1 MTHTATSPARTTDGP
16 VRSVAPAPVPDEPAG
31 EDFASLV
38 PVFVEHAACRPGD
51 PRRGELRD
59 RLVVSYLP
67 VARNIAR
74 RFARRGEPTED
85 LEQVATVGLMHAV
98 DRFDPGRERDF
109 LSYAVPTIMG
119 EVRRYFRDS
128 AWSVRTPRSVKDR
141 YLAVGTATSA
151 LSQRLGRAPTVPEIA
166 THLGLTREE
175 VAEAVAA
182 HGSYHPASLD
192 ETLGEGEDSSL
203 ANILGSVDPEF
214 DRVEVRSLVH
224 SLVASLPPRE
234 RTMLALRFVH
244 EQTQAEI
251 ASVLCISQM
260 HVSRLLT
267 RTLAQLRAQVEAQVR
282 ADEGDGPPVAV

>member
-1 MTHTATSPARTTDGP
+1 MVNPATGARNGVAERPP
-16 VRSVAPAPVPDEPAG
+16 VVRVPDE
-31 EDFASLV
+31 DYSSLA
-38 PVFVEHAACRPGD
+38 PLLAEHAYCSVDD
-51 PRRGELRD
+51 PRRAVLRD
-59 RLVVSYLP
+59 RLVVAYLP

-141 YLAVGTATSA
+141 YLAVGGATAA

-166 THLGLTREE
+166 DHLGLSREE
-175 VAEAVAA
+175 VAEAVSA

-192 ETLGEGEDSSL
+192 ETLGEGDDSSL
-203 ANILGSVDPEF
+203 VNVLGTIDPEF
-214 DRVEVRSLVH
+214 DRVEVRSIVRG
-224 SLVASLPPRE
+224 LVASLPQRE

-260 HVSRLLT
+260 HVSRLLS
-267 RTLAQLRAQVEAQVR
+267 RTLAQLRTQVEAQRR
-282 ADEGDGPPVAV
+282 ADDDEGPLLAV

>member
-1 MTHTATSPARTTDGP
+1 MTHADSGGDDAVG
-16 VRSVAPAPVPDEPAG
+16 G
-31 EDFASLV
+31 DFAALV
-38 PVFVEHAACRPGD
+38 PVFVEHAACAQDD
-51 PRRGELRD
+51 PRRSELRD
-59 RLVVSYLP
+59 QLVVSYLP

-128 AWSVRTPRSVKDR
+128 AWSVRTPRSIKDR
-141 YLAVGTATSA
+141 YLAVGGATSM

-166 THLGLTREE
+166 EHLGLGRDE

-192 ETLGEGEDSSL
+192 ETLGEGDDSSL
-203 ANILGSVDPEF
+203 ANVLGTVDPEF
-214 DRVEVRSLVH
+214 DRVEVRSLVN

-234 RTMLALRFVH
+234 RTMLALRFVQ
-244 EQTQAEI
+244 EKTQAEI
-251 ASVLCISQM
+251 AAVLCISQM

-267 RTLAQLRAQVEAQVR
+267 RTLGQLRAQVEAQIR
-282 ADEGDGPPVAV
+282 ADEGEGPPLAV

>member
-1 MTHTATSPARTTDGP
+1 MASTTTGHHGKQDQDY
-16 VRSVAPAPVPDEPAG
+16 RELAPLLA
-31 EDFASLV
+31 
-38 PVFVEHAACRPGD
+38 EHAGYPTGD
-51 PRRGELRD
+51 PRRADLRD
-59 RLVVSYLP
+59 RLVVAYLP
-67 VARNIAR
+67 VAHNIAR

-141 YLAVGTATSA
+141 YLAVGGATAA
-151 LSQRLGRAPTVPEIA
+151 LSQRLGRAPTVVEIA
-166 THLGLTREE
+166 EHLGISRDE
-175 VAEAVAA
+175 VSEAVSA

-192 ETLGEGEDSSL
+192 ETLGEGDDSSL
-203 ANILGSVDPEF
+203 VNVLGTVDPEF

-224 SLVASLPPRE
+224 GLVASLPRRE

-251 ASVLCISQM
+251 AAVLCISQM
-260 HVSRLLT
+260 HVSRLLA
-267 RTLAQLRAQVEAQVR
+267 RTLAQLRAQVEAQLL
-282 ADEGDGPPVAV
+282 ADDDAGPPLAS

>member
-1 MTHTATSPARTTDGP
+1 MAHAADPADAGP
-16 VRSVAPAPVPDEPAG
+16 DAEGFGALAPV
-31 EDFASLV
+31 FA
-38 PVFVEHAACRPGD
+38 EHAACASDD
-51 PRRGELRD
+51 PRRTELRA
-59 RLVVSYLP
+59 RLVVAHLP
-67 VARNIAR
+67 IARNIAR

-119 EVRRYFRDS
+119 EVRRHFRDV

-141 YLAVGTATSA
+141 YLAVGTATSR
-151 LSQRLGRAPTVPEIA
+151 LSQRLGRAPTASEIA
-166 THLGLTREE
+166 AHLAITREE

-192 ETLGEGEDSSL
+192 QTLGEGDDSTL
-203 ANILGSVDPEF
+203 TNVLGIVDPEF
-214 DRVEVRSLVH
+214 DRVEVRSMVH
-224 SLVASLPPRE
+224 ALVASLPDRE
-234 RTMLALRFVH
+234 RRMLALRFVH

-251 ASVLCISQM
+251 AEVLCISQM

-267 RTLAQLRAQVEAQVR
+267 RTLAQLRAQVEAQAR
-282 ADEGDGPPVAV
+282 ADEADGPPVAV

>member
-1 MTHTATSPARTTDGP
+1 MASTTTTHQGKGRPGR
-16 VRSVAPAPVPDEPAG
+16 PDEDYRALAPLLA
-31 EDFASLV
+31 
-38 PVFVEHAACRPGD
+38 EHAGYAADD
-51 PRRGELRD
+51 PRRADLRS
-59 RLVVSYLP
+59 RLVVAYLP
-67 VARNIAR
+67 VAHNIAR

-141 YLAVGTATSA
+141 YLAVGGATAT
-151 LSQRLGRAPTVPEIA
+151 LSQRLGRAPTATEIA
-166 THLGLTREE
+166 EHLGISRDE
-175 VAEAVAA
+175 VTEAVSA

-192 ETLGEGEDSSL
+192 ETLGEGDDSSL
-203 ANILGSVDPEF
+203 VNVLGTVDPEF
-214 DRVEVRSLVH
+214 DRVEVRALVH
-224 SLVASLPPRE
+224 GLVASLPRRE

-251 ASVLCISQM
+251 AAVLCISQM
-260 HVSRLLT
+260 HVSRLLA
-267 RTLAQLRAQVEAQVR
+267 RTLAQLRAQVEAQVL
-282 ADEGDGPPVAV
+282 ADEDAGPSLAS